1 MRFFLIFFCLLFFT
15 FGEDGIIVEE
25 GETVTATEDDIS
37 LAILEILT
45 DISETDQPT
54 RIRNSN
60 AEKIYYILESENIEY
75 FVTID
80 SEIVDETVFS
90 ESFLQ
95 LNKAN

>member
-1 MRFFLIFFCLLFFT
+1 MRFLLIFAFLLFFSIAD
-15 FGEDGIIVEE
+15 DGIIVEE
-25 GETVTATEDDIS
+25 GGTVTATEDEIS

-60 AEKIYYILESENIEY
+60 AEKVFYILESENIEY
-75 FVTID
+75 FVTVN
-80 SEIVDETVFS
+80 SNIVDETVFS